1 METDN
6 KRDKLD
12 EELNYWKVDYE
23 TKLTENKIHSIKSC
37 IDTFSDF
44 LKSKDFIIQYN
55 DLVCLASS
63 VDCEIKIYPQFDY
76 KKEPRQAR
84 RVKITKR
91 DFVNKKKT
99 EFLIGIFNNTP
110 LPEPDL
116 KRLLEN
122 PYKGLSTADIEL
134 LEKKKNLKY
143 YKEYISEPETNESTE
158 YNAVNLTTQRDLGIG
173 KNILKFLEMI
183 LE

>member
-1 METDN
+1 METATT
-6 KRDKLD
+6 RDKLD

-23 TKLTENKIHSIKSC
+23 TKLTENKIHSVKSC
-37 IDTFSDF
+37 IDSFSNF
-44 LKSKDFIIQYN
+44 LKSKDFIVQFD

-84 RVKITKR
+84 RIRITKR
-91 DFVNKKKT
+91 DFVNKKNT
-99 EFLIGIFNNTP
+99 EFLIGIFNNTL
-110 LPEPDL
+110 LPDPDL
-116 KRLLEN
+116 KRLLVN
-122 PYKGLSTADIEL
+122 PYKDMSTADIEL
-134 LEKKKNLKY
+134 LEKKKNLEY
-143 YKEYISEPETNESTE
+143 YKEYISKTETNENNE

-173 KNILKFLEMI
+173 KNILRFFEII